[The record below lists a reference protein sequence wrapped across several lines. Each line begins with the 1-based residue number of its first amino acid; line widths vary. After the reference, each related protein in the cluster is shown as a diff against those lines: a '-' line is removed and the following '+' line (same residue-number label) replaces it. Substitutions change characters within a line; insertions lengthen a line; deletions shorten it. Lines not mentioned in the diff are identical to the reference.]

1 MLPQLGI
8 FRELGPEVK
17 AAAFFG
23 VGSLFLSLV
32 IGLAAGNTFGNAFLT
47 SFVMALVFS
56 ILGYAAV
63 TVVKRFVPELFEVFA
78 GASAP
83 GSGDFQGE
91 APVAPERA
99 DSRPAGGDSG
109 YDGEPAESEEKEAEL
124 KTGIDFEPVDSAS
137 YARYSSKPEMGD
149 GKLGKHIVVNQKKVK
164 YEPKI
169 VAEAIRTMMKRD
181 NE

>member
-8 FRELGPEVK
+8 FREFGPEVK

-23 VGSLFLSLV
+23 AGSFFLSLV
-32 IGLAAGNTFGNAFLT
+32 IGLAAGNTLGNAFLT

-83 GSGDFQGE
+83 GAGEYPGE
-91 APVAPERA
+91 APVSPERA
-99 DSRPAGGDSG
+99 DSRPVEGDSG
-109 YDGEPAESEEKEAEL
+109 ETGEAVEGGEKAAEMKS
-124 KTGIDFEPVDSAS
+124 GIDFEPVDSAS
-137 YARYSSKPEMGD
+137 YARYSTKPEMAE